1 MRAWGAT
8 ELQARA
14 EHWGSAGRADS
25 SGVRDCAGCCNDS
38 KHIQCV
44 GCWGAELSCCWLSPK
59 GASNVW
65 VWTLL
70 GGEEEG
76 GGHSDTVRRA
86 DLSLDFWQE
95 GH

>member
-1 MRAWGAT
+1 MHAWGAT

-44 GCWGAELSCCWLSPK
+44 GCWGAELSCS
-59 GASNVW
+59 GRRR
-65 VWTLL
+65 
-70 GGEEEG
+70 EG
-76 GGHSDTVRRA
+76 GTLTRFAEPTSRWIFGKRDIDVT
-86 DLSLDFWQE
+86 
-95 GH
+95 

>member
-1 MRAWGAT
+1 MRGEQQSCKQGQSIGA
-8 ELQARA
+8 LQGVQTAV
-14 EHWGSAGRADS
+14 GSGIAL
-25 SGVRDCAGCCNDS
+25 GVAMTPNTYS
-38 KHIQCV
+38 V